1 MIDAVLLW
9 VDGSD
14 PEFRRRKDE
23 VLGRDSRLTADEVG
37 GDTRYAALGEL
48 SWSVA
53 SINRFMPWI
62 RRIFIVTDRQDPTP
76 QLRLTMEHFENPIPV
91 EVVDH
96 SVIYRGMD
104 DLIPVFNSLSIET
117 LIWRIPGLSRR
128 YIYFNDDMFVMAPMK
143 PEDWFDGDRLI
154 VHGRRLPL
162 IVAQVAEKFRRGRDG
177 KPAQGFKTPMIA
189 TAKLLGTR
197 HFVYYYHSPLAQDR
211 ELLERFFESHKDAMR
226 ANAAPK
232 FRESQQFST
241 HVLCTMLAEREGRL
255 RIDNEDTNLFLKPL
269 ASRPEYLTERLRRAD
284 CNKRLR
290 LGCISS
296 LDRASEEQRKEFER
310 WIIRRV
316 TS

>member
-14 PEFRRRKDE
+14 PEFRRRKAEAQGNDAQ
-23 VLGRDSRLTADEVG
+23 LATDEVG

-62 RRIFIVTDRQDPTP
+62 RRIFIVTDRQDPTE
-76 QLRLTMEHFENPIPV
+76 QLKLTISHFANPIPV

-96 SVIYRGMD
+96 RVIYRGME
-104 DLIPVFNSLSIET
+104 DLMPVFNSLSIET
-117 LIWRIPGLSRR
+117 LIWRIPGLSRQ

-143 PEDWFDGDRLI
+143 PEDWFDGERLI

-162 IVAQVAEKFRRGRDG
+162 IVAQVAEKLRRGRDG

-189 TAKLLGTR
+189 TARLLGAH

-211 ELLERFFESHKDAMR
+211 ELLERFFADRQSTLR

-232 FRESQQFST
+232 FREPQQFST
-241 HVLCTMLAEREGRL
+241 HVLCVMLAERAGRL
-255 RIDNEDTNLFLKPL
+255 IIDKEDTNLFLKPV
-269 ASRPEYLTERLRRAD
+269 ASRPDYLTKRLERAD
-284 CNKRLR
+284 RNSRLR

-296 LDRASEEQRKEFER
+296 LDRASEQQRKEFEQ

-316 TS
+316 TD